1 MKWMNDQNERRQYR
15 TLALLGI
22 SKWIFLGLIV
32 LIGILVTVFSPEEDP
47 LDRSTVKSREL
58 VREVL
63 VADSNGNGF
72 RVNYATINSVTK
84 ARYEEICSRPA
95 TRDSIDRMSELAPRK
110 FGDMLYTDIYDFA
123 NFAKHFDPADVRIHN
138 VFVFGR
144 QKKGLYFG
152 ENPRIKNWAKHYDP
166 ETEQGIL
173 YIKGEDIYYTDSTG
187 PKRYR
192 YYKCYGMHQF
202 SDTDEHFSHFSEDE
216 RLQ

>member
-1 MKWMNDQNERRQYR
+1 MEWMNDKESRRQYR

-32 LIGILVTVFSPEEDP
+32 VIGILVAALTPDEDP
-47 LDRSTVKSREL
+47 LDRLAIKNREL
-58 VREVL
+58 VREVY
-63 VADSNGNGF
+63 VTDSIGNGF
-72 RVNYATINSVTK
+72 RLNYVTEKSVTK

-95 TRDSIDRMSELAPRK
+95 TRDSINKMAELAPQR

-123 NFAKHFDPADVRIHN
+123 DFAKCFDPADVQIHN
-138 VFVFGR
+138 IFVFGR

-173 YIKGEDIYYTDSTG
+173 YIKDEDIYCNDSLRR
-187 PKRYR
+187 KKYR

-202 SDTDEHFSHFSEDE
+202 ADTDEHFSHFSEDE
-216 RLQ
+216 RL